1 MRSQAFNG
9 LFVEGAGPQ
18 TLIVKGNRIS
28 LSELKGYPKRSLEV
42 TEAFMDTRQ
51 KFPKDMLWW
60 GIALFFLFGI
70 GIILL
75 LVYYF
80 VKEEVLVVVARDK
93 EEFVIKG
100 KKETVDGLHYILQ
113 KNCLKL
119 RNESEPEQSP
129 FTSGQD
135 AAPGPGHRSL
145 SDEKAREYEA
155 KNEMGPG
162 KDGDRNGKK
171 RKNDPWLEEKKR
183 RSGIRGKTIRCPEC
197 GWDELYY
204 EAALYTGYKYHCKRC
219 DYIGPVVIEE

>member
-28 LSELKGYPKRSLEV
+28 LSELRGYPKRSLEV
-42 TEAFMDTRQ
+42 TEAFLDTRQ

-70 GIILL
+70 GIILIL
-75 LVYYF
+75 LYY
-80 VKEEVLVVVARDK
+80 VIKEEVLVVVTPSG

-100 KKETVDGLHYILQ
+100 KKETVQDLHYTVQ

-119 RNESEPEQSP
+119 RNESVPEQGSSWGGMKP
-129 FTSGQD
+129 PLTS
-135 AAPGPGHRSL
+135 GHRSL

-155 KNEMGPG
+155 KNEKGPG
-162 KDGDRNGKK
+162 KDGDGKGKK
-171 RKNDPWLEEKKR
+171 RKKDTWLEDKKR

-204 EAALYTGYKYHCKRC
+204 EAGLYTGYKYHCKRC